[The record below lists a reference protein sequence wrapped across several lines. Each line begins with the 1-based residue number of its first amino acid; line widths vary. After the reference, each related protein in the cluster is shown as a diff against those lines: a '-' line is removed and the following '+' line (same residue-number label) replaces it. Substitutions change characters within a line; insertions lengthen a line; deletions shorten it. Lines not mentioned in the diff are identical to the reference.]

1 MPGACTSPRLQ
12 YTRDYGVLPLL
23 RLIHEYPYVNLS
35 FTFCIDIFH
44 LCCIGFLYDVCLR
57 VTMTSSTQ
65 GTITGY
71 LPRALMDLAL
81 PRLSH
86 MQKGTSYVQ
95 ICDKKGYSVMQQ
107 ERTML

>member
-1 MPGACTSPRLQ
+1 MIFLILQ
-12 YTRDYGVLPLL
+12 HCSLLLHYTVTFFITY
-23 RLIHEYPYVNLS
+23 IHEYPYVNLS

-86 MQKGTSYVQ
+86 MPKGTCYVQ
-95 ICDKKGYSVMQQ
+95 ICQS
-107 ERTML
+107 